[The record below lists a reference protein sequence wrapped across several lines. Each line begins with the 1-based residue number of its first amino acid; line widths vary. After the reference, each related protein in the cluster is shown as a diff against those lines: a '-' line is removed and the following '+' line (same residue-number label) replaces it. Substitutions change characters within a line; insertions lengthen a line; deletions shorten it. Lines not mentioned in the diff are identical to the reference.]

1 MLAQQFDRVVMWIPL
16 HHVFLIADL
25 LRRKVLPEK
34 GKRRGLGAGCGWRL
48 LPSRFIVVTV

>member
-1 MLAQQFDRVVMWIPL
+1 MLAQHFGRVVMWISL

-34 GKRRGLGAGCGWRL
+34 GKRRGLGVVEDCCLAE
-48 LPSRFIVVTV
+48 FIFVAV